1 MAGLYSASFSWQT
14 PPSVI
19 KTGLTKYGQ
28 NLIAML
34 NGLVGY
40 YAAAIENWAKQNA
53 PWTDRTGHARQSL
66 VATSSV
72 DNSGAGGATVGTITL
87 ASGAEYGI
95 WLELAHAGKWGII
108 AKALAQYENE
118 IIQAVTAAL
127 A

>member
-1 MAGLYSASFSWQT
+1 MSAGLYSATLHWTT
-14 PPSVI
+14 PPSVV
-19 KTGLTKYGQ
+19 KTGVTRWGQ

-34 NGLVGY
+34 RALVDY
-40 YAAAIENWAKQNA
+40 YRQAIEDWAKQNA

-66 VATSSV
+66 VATSTV
-72 DNSGAGGATVGTITL
+72 EKQGGATVGTITL

-108 AKALAQYENE
+108 ANALKEFADK
-118 IIQAVTAAL
+118 IMAAIQAQL